1 MTKPYKNLS
10 KNELKIE
17 LNKLEKE
24 FKEYESLNLN
34 ISMARGKP

>member
-1 MTKPYKNLS
+1 MAKAYKNLS

-24 FKEYESLNLN
+24 LQFW
-34 ISMARGKP
+34 RC